1 MAWALKKAFA
11 RHIINSDMNEETL
24 GVFNQKVDRKV
35 NWHEMKEKAAGQAIS
50 PKDNA
55 ILKD

>member
-1 MAWALKKAFA
+1 
-11 RHIINSDMNEETL
+11 MNEETL

-50 PKDNA
+50 PQDNA